1 VGNAPWTRRVTTVV
15 ATQLATRDARRKREK
30 VRRNGHGYEVPAIVR
45 GDGAGLK
52 ECFMESRPMQG
63 VFRDT
68 TLR

>member
-1 VGNAPWTRRVTTVV
+1 MVV

>member
-1 VGNAPWTRRVTTVV
+1 
-15 ATQLATRDARRKREK
+15 LATRDARRKREK